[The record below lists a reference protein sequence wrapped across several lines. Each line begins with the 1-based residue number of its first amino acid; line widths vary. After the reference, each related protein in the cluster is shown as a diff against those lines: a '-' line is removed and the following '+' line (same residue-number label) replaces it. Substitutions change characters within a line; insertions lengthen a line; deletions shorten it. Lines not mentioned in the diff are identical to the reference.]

1 MNPADQNRDD
11 GILDEAAAEWLVE
24 RDEGFAP
31 GRAEAFAAWCA
42 RDSRHAEAL
51 MRLER
56 TLALLD
62 ELPEVKGSQ
71 ARVASVRPASAAN
84 PGFGVQRLVWTAGLA
99 AVLVL
104 GFSLWWV
111 STPRQPAGQHYVTD
125 AVAQRSLVLPDGSV
139 LDINTASDVVVQF
152 TAGERRVIL
161 GRGEAHFQVA
171 RDAARPFI
179 VTAGGVAVR
188 AVGTAFNVRLAAEG
202 VDVIVVEGKV
212 ELDRGEATT
221 LPPSRGNAPL
231 LVAGERAQ
239 LSGSDRI
246 SAPTIEKIDSTSIR
260 ALLTWQNPLTNF
272 ADVPLRDV
280 VARFNRRNS
289 TQLTLA
295 DAALGDRRI
304 GGMIALDQVDA
315 FVRMLEQDGDIVA
328 VRHGSAEITLRR
340 AR

>member
-1 MNPADQNRDD
+1 MNPADQNRED
-11 GILDEAAAEWLVE
+11 GIMDEAAAEWLVE
-24 RDEGFAP
+24 RDDGFAP

-42 RDSRHAEAL
+42 QDPRHAEAL
-51 MRLER
+51 TRLER

-62 ELPEVKGSQ
+62 ELPAVEGSQ
-71 ARVASVRPASAAN
+71 ARIASLRPVPVAN
-84 PGFGVQRLVWTAGLA
+84 PRFGFQRMVWAAGLA

-104 GFSLWWV
+104 GFSAWWV

-125 AVAQRSLVLPDGSV
+125 AVAQRSMLLPDGSV
-139 LDINTASDVVVQF
+139 LDINTASDVMVQF
-152 TAGERRVIL
+152 TTRERRVIL

-171 RDAARPFI
+171 HDTARPFI
-179 VTAGGVAVR
+179 VTAGGVSVR
-188 AVGTAFNVRLAAEG
+188 AVGTAFNVRLAGEG

-212 ELDRGEATT
+212 ELGRGATAI
-221 LPPSRGNAPL
+221 PASGGNAPL

-239 LSGSDRI
+239 VSGPDRI
-246 SAPTIEKIDSTSIR
+246 AAATIEKIDPRSIR
-260 ALLTWQNPLTNF
+260 TLLTWQNPLTNF

-280 VARFNRRNS
+280 VARFNRCNS
-289 TQLTLA
+289 AQLILA

-328 VRHGSAEITLRR
+328 VRHGPAEITLRR